1 MPSRELGL
9 PQCAKIRSGWFLL
22 RDTLGVSD
30 GSVEIANLGGQEC
43 RSALEV
49 RVSLIGRDPVQRR
62 EHLLE
67 TLSLILDDA
76 ETLQRVIPLFPLA
89 RIGQPCQVGRR
100 NIQMARLKGCLGG
113 RRKRFRYGV
122 DRGGALQVRP
132 RDAGDTRRP
141 GWPPSPPAFR
151 NPSRPGQN
159 GRRETTRWR
168 AIRRSLGP
176 SWCYP
181 PW

>member
-62 EHLLE
+62 ERLLE
-67 TLSLILDDA
+67 TLSLLLDDA

-122 DRGGALQVRP
+122 DRGGALQVGECTRSILSRLRGKSGRATQAILVD
-132 RDAGDTRRP
+132 RD
-141 GWPPSPPAFR
+141 
-151 NPSRPGQN
+151 
-159 GRRETTRWR
+159 GRRLRQ
-168 AIRRSLGP
+168 L
-176 SWCYP
+176 
-181 PW
+181 